1 MSEMNTKGMTR
12 TTQALI
18 IVVIILAAGLIG
30 AISYYGQAPTG
41 VTSTVVTTG
50 VATTTTM
57 ATVAVPDFVKS
68 ATYVLESG
76 NQFQWLDPAVSYY
89 QFDYEILNNVHEKL
103 LWYNGASSTEII
115 PWLAESYQKNSPTQY
130 TFKLRQGITFQDGTP
145 FNAKA
150 VWFSLNRLLIMD
162 GTSGVGD
169 PGTQAAW
176 IVQQMLD
183 TGLSAYFTPNQ
194 PHDTAW
200 VQQVLAQNFVEI
212 VDPYTINMNIKNPTT
227 QFEYLLANEWADIV
241 SPTFVVSHDFPSA
254 CKTSACGP
262 DDIDYTVYFNHIAG
276 HGEIEMNY
284 LNLPEKGAKA
294 GTGPYYIDSVNPTT
308 YEIVLK
314 ANANYWGGPKNWNGP
329 PITVAIKT
337 VDYRYVPD
345 LATRILDMKAGA
357 ASAIAV
363 SSADIY
369 SVADRDQ
376 WLKNEKLVSVIP
388 GVTLYGPFPQFT
400 TDWFNFITN
409 VTDASGKV
417 RSFQPFADIRFRLAV
432 ACSVNL
438 TDANININNRLGE
451 VAPNLIPPG
460 TAPEGSYNPNIKP
473 IYSFNVTRAVA
484 LLADA
489 QAHPIT
495 NFVDYNG
502 HPYPAGTIDNSF
514 GLDKKHTIEM
524 YVGAADVLDQR
535 ILSTIASNLNQKVT
549 RTMGLTFTIV
559 PVPGG
564 AYYTLAAKHQIYM
577 YWGGWVADY
586 NHLLDWL
593 GPMLLASGSYPAWNN
608 FNITALNSLYY
619 DAIDADQRG
628 DVQAL
633 IQINNQ
639 METIANEEV
648 IYMYLFI
655 PSVYAVRT
663 SFLQGYYYN
672 PATNVYYYGCYSYA
686 TSS

>member
-1 MSEMNTKGMTR
+1 
-12 TTQALI
+12 
-18 IVVIILAAGLIG
+18 
-30 AISYYGQAPTG
+30 
-41 VTSTVVTTG
+41 
-50 VATTTTM
+50 M

-68 ATYVLESG
+68 GTYVTESG

-89 QFDYEILNNVHEKL
+89 QFDWEVDNNVYEKL
-103 LWYNGASSTEII
+103 LWYNGASSTDII

-145 FNAKA
+145 FNAQA
-150 VWFSLNRLLIMD
+150 VWFSLNRLLIID

-169 PGTQAAW
+169 PGTQSAW
-176 IVQQMLD
+176 MIQQLLD
-183 TGLSAYFTPNQ
+183 MGLSAWFTPNQ
-194 PHDTAW
+194 AHDPEW
-200 VQQVLAQNFVEI
+200 VQKVLAQNFVEI
-212 VDPYTINMNIKNPTT
+212 VDPYTININILSPTT
-227 QFEYLLANEWADIV
+227 QFEYLMALEAADIV
-241 SPTFVVSHDFPSA
+241 SPSFVVSHDFPSA
-254 CKTSACGP
+254 CKTTACGS
-262 DDIDYTVYFNHIAG
+262 DEIDYTAYFNHIAG
-276 HGEIEMNY
+276 HGEVEMNY
-284 LNLPEKGAKA
+284 LNLPDKGAKP

-308 YEIVLK
+308 YEVVLK
-314 ANANYWGGPKNWNGP
+314 ADPNYWGGPPNWNGP

-376 WLKNEKLVSVIP
+376 WLNDGKLVSVIP
-388 GVTLYGPFPQFT
+388 GVTIYGPFAQPT

-417 RSFQPFADIRFRLAV
+417 RSFQPFADLRFRLAV
-432 ACSVNL
+432 ACSVDLN
-438 TDANININNRLGE
+438 DANVNINNKLGE
-451 VAPNLIPPG
+451 VALNLIPPG
-460 TAPEGSYNPNIKP
+460 TAPEGSYNPSIKP
-473 IYSFNVTRAVA
+473 IYTFNVTRAVE

-489 QAHPIT
+489 QSHPIT
-495 NFVDYNG
+495 KFVDMNG

-514 GLDKKHTIEM
+514 GPDKPHTIEM
-524 YVGAADVLDQR
+524 YVGAADILDQR
-535 ILSTIASNLNQKVT
+535 ILSAIASNLNQKVT
-549 RTMGLTFTIV
+549 RTMGLTFVIV

-608 FNITALNSLYY
+608 FNYTALNDLYY
-619 DAIDADQRG
+619 QAIEADKRG

-639 METIANEEV
+639 METIANQEV
-648 IYMYLFI
+648 IYMYLFV
-655 PSVYAVRT
+655 PSVFAVRT

-672 PATNVYYYGCYSYA
+672 PATNVYYFGCYSYA
-686 TSS
+686 TS